1 MAYEVKKISSR
12 KSLNE
17 FLRLPF
23 LVYKGDPYW
32 VAPITSE
39 IKRILNPTK
48 NPYFHDASLQLFNC
62 YKKNKVCSR
71 IAIIINRRHQKKFG
85 KNVAFFGFFES
96 LNDVRAIDH
105 LFHAVEKYCKGL
117 GIETIEGPYN
127 PNHYSELG
135 FQTNQFSTTPT
146 FFQPYN
152 PDYYCRLFEDIGFQ
166 ISAKFHTRKNEYISK
181 YIKEHDYNFDRSS
194 SNGFN
199 VRPFDI
205 RKKEAELERLRFIMN
220 DAFSENWHFL
230 PLSSAEYEFS
240 SKYLSLVTPP
250 NLIQFVEY
258 DSKPV
263 AAIHFTLDINPLLK
277 KLRGH
282 VNPLN
287 YLTFTFNK
295 KKIRKLIIFSVG
307 IRKSFRHSPCFALLL
322 EVTANIAANYDV
334 LETTWTSKDNKAA
347 IRAAEYLGLTPDK
360 ELVIYKKQL
369 I

>member
-12 KSLNE
+12 KALNE

-23 LVYKGDPYW
+23 LIYKEDPNW

-39 IKRILNPTK
+39 IKRILDSTR
-48 NPYFHDASLQLFNC
+48 NPYFRDGSVQLFNC
-62 YKKNKVCSR
+62 YKNNEVCSR
-71 IAIIINRRHQKKFG
+71 IAIIINRRHQKKFD
-85 KNVAFFGFFES
+85 KNSAFFGFFES

-105 LFHAVEKYCKGL
+105 LFHAVEKYCRGL
-117 GIETIEGPYN
+117 GIETIEGPFN

-135 FQTNQFSTTPT
+135 LQTNQFSTTPT

-152 PDYYCRLFEDIGFQ
+152 PDYYCRLLEDIGFH
-166 ISAKFHTRKNEYISK
+166 ISAQFHTRKNEHIRN

-194 SNGFN
+194 SDGFS

-205 RKKEAELERLRFIMN
+205 REKEAELERLRSIMN

-240 SKYLSLVTPP
+240 SKYLNLVTPP

-258 DSKPV
+258 FGKPI

-277 KLRGH
+277 KLRGR
-282 VNPLN
+282 VNPLK
-287 YLTFTFNK
+287 YLRFTLNK
-295 KKIRKLIIFSVG
+295 KKIQKLVIFSVG
-307 IRKSFRHSPCFALLL
+307 IRKSFRHSPCFRLLL
-322 EVTANIAANYDV
+322 KVTTDIAANYDV
-334 LETTWTSKDNKAA
+334 LETTWTSEDNKAA
-347 IRAAEYLGLTPDK
+347 IRAAEYLGLKPDK
-360 ELVIYKKQL
+360 EIVIYEKQL
-369 I
+369 T